1 MQRMKAAVLVAPHRF
16 EIRDV
21 PMPDVGPSD
30 VLIKV
35 ERCGICGTDMHMFNG
50 HYAADQLPIIPGH
63 EFSGTI
69 ARLGEAVTRLEVGM
83 KVVADINV
91 GCGNCFYC
99 RRNEVLNCSEVR
111 QIGIS
116 RDGGFAEYVAVPA
129 RLVIPAAPDAPFDLL
144 ALVEPVACV
153 VRAAR
158 KADIRFGQ
166 SVVIIG
172 AGPIGT
178 LLGQMMGRV
187 GAAPVSVIERA
198 PQRAEMAREA
208 GADRVIG
215 DPSAAREIV
224 LAMTGGRGA
233 DVVIESV
240 GLPKLY
246 QQALQLIRPGGHVA
260 AFGIAGPEDTLPLPL
275 LDTVLREYSI
285 KGSVAAMGED
295 MHDALTLLTHGR
307 FRLDAFRGASY
318 PLAAIQQAFEDVPKR
333 PEALKIQITIGSAD
347 RQGG

>member
-1 MQRMKAAVLVAPHRF
+1 MMEVAVKTMQAAVLVAPHRF
-16 EIRDV
+16 EVREV
-21 PMPDVGPSD
+21 PPPAVGPAD
-30 VLIKV
+30 VLIRV

-69 ARLGEAVTRLEVGM
+69 AGLGSDVSHLDIGTR
-83 KVVADINV
+83 VVADINV
-91 GCGNCFYC
+91 GCGTCFYC
-99 RRNEVLNCSEVR
+99 RRNEILNCAEVR

-129 RLVIPAAPDAPFDLL
+129 RLAIPAADDAEFDLL

-158 KADIRFGQ
+158 KADVRFGQ

-172 AGPIGT
+172 AGPIGN
-178 LLGQMMGRV
+178 LHIQMMRLV
-187 GAAPVSVIERA
+187 GAAPIIVIETS
-198 PQRAEMAREA
+198 PQRAGMARAA
-208 GADRVIG
+208 GADAVVT
-215 DPSAAREIV
+215 DPARAKQTV

-246 QQALQLIRPGGHVA
+246 QQALSLIRPGGHVA
-260 AFGIAGPEDTLPLPL
+260 AFGIAGAEDTLPLPL
-275 LDTVLREYSI
+275 LETVLREYSI
-285 KGSVAAMGED
+285 KGSVAGMGED

-307 FRLDAFRGASY
+307 FKLDAFRAAAY
-318 PLAAIQQAFEDVPKR
+318 PLADIQQAFEDLPKR
-333 PEALKIQITIGSAD
+333 PDALKIQIAIG
-347 RQGG
+347 